1 MISEN
6 IKDFVDLLKSSDTHS
21 KQFIQNVLNINHNN
35 EEYYQEILYLAP
47 DEFIIENL
55 SLLNLNF
62 LIKNI
67 KLSENIINILIKDY
81 DIFDSDYMD
90 NLLTYQ
96 ILNENLLEK
105 YIFFKKKFVNWDLI
119 TEFQILSTKFI
130 NKYEDNLDWKII
142 SKEQHMTLEFIIKNK
157 TKIYWKVIPMNIKL
171 QYLMNEGFISLFKN
185 EDIWDNIG
193 WLENVSIETLQKYK
207 EYFTDKTWQSINN
220 NMIL

>member
-35 EEYYQEILYLAP
+35 EEYYQEILNLAP

-55 SLLNLNF
+55 NLLNLNF

-81 DIFDSDYMD
+81 DIFDSDHMD

-193 WLENVSIETLQKYK
+193 WLENVSIETLQKYE